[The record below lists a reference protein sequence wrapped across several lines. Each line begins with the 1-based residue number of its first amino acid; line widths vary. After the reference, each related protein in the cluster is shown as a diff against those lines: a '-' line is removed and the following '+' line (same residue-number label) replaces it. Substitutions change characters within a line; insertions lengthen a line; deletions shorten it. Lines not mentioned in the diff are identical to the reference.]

1 MLIWLSSSVGLE
13 QVVRETSGPRS
24 NRNIYLQNRAKPL
37 NIDMSASLENL
48 PLQDANTDRLN
59 GQEQDPFRST
69 PRAQQPH
76 PHRFSAFDTQLFV
89 LNHPSSSPSQAK
101 RALEAHL
108 AETERRLQETS
119 RLGTA
124 LVQQRKRLS
133 ERLLDVEAQ
142 QTDGEIGP
150 ELRQKLI
157 DIEKEYNEVGRA
169 SARVFLGP
177 KTEGAVPRDS
187 MHSPFALD
195 GKVSHQSYCVLLH
208 LIGIYSVQAAHR
220 SSPARLRTHRPSSKF
235 PEICETNRPTK
246 WETSSLLLRS
256 ILP

>member
-1 MLIWLSSSVGLE
+1 
-13 QVVRETSGPRS
+13 
-24 NRNIYLQNRAKPL
+24 
-37 NIDMSASLENL
+37 MSASLENL
-48 PLQDANTDRLN
+48 PLQDANIDRLN
-59 GQEQDPFRST
+59 GQDQDPFRST
-69 PRAQQPH
+69 PKAQHPH

-133 ERLLDVEAQ
+133 DRLVDVEAHQ
-142 QTDGEIGP
+142 NDGEIGP
-150 ELRQKLI
+150 DLRQKLI

-177 KTEGAVPRDS
+177 KTDEAVPRDS

-195 GKVSHQSYCVLLH
+195 GKVSPQFLCILSR
-208 LIGIYSVQAAHR
+208 LIRIYSVQAAHQ
-220 SSPARLRTHRPSSKF
+220 SSPARLQTHHPSSTF
-235 PEICETNRPTK
+235 PESCGINRQTK
-246 WETSSLLLRS
+246 WEILSLPLRL

>member
-1 MLIWLSSSVGLE
+1 
-13 QVVRETSGPRS
+13 
-24 NRNIYLQNRAKPL
+24 
-37 NIDMSASLENL
+37 MSASLENL
-48 PLQDANTDRLN
+48 PLQDANIDRLN
-59 GQEQDPFRST
+59 GQDQDPFRST
-69 PRAQQPH
+69 TPRAQQPQS
-76 PHRFSAFDTQLFV
+76 HRFSAFDTQLFV

-108 AETERRLQETS
+108 SETERRLQETS

-142 QTDGEIGP
+142 QNDGEIGP

-157 DIEKEYNEVGRA
+157 DVEKEYNEVGRA

-177 KTEGAVPRDS
+177 KTDGAVPRDS

-195 GKVSHQSYCVLLH
+195 GKVSHQSDCILLR
-208 LIGIYSVQAAHR
+208 LIGKSTAGKQPIKVHERGFGLTIQAQRSQKAPEPTVKPSGKHR
-220 SSPARLRTHRPSSKF
+220 VCR
-235 PEICETNRPTK
+235 
-246 WETSSLLLRS
+246 
-256 ILP
+256 

>member
-1 MLIWLSSSVGLE
+1 MIWLFSSAGLKSALE
-13 QVVRETSGPRS
+13 ETSGLWPKYD
-24 NRNIYLQNRAKPL
+24 IYIQIQSKTFDT
-37 NIDMSASLENL
+37 DMSASLENL
-48 PLQDANTDRLN
+48 PLQDTNIDRLN
-59 GQEQDPFRST
+59 GQDQDPFRTT
-69 PRAQQPH
+69 PKPQQPH

-108 AETERRLQETS
+108 SETERRLQETS

-142 QTDGEIGP
+142 QSDGEIGP

-157 DIEKEYNEVGRA
+157 DVEKEYNEVGRA

-177 KTEGAVPRDS
+177 KTDGAVPRDS

-195 GKVSHQSYCVLLH
+195 GKVS
-208 LIGIYSVQAAHR
+208 
-220 SSPARLRTHRPSSKF
+220 
-235 PEICETNRPTK
+235 
-246 WETSSLLLRS
+246 
-256 ILP
+256 